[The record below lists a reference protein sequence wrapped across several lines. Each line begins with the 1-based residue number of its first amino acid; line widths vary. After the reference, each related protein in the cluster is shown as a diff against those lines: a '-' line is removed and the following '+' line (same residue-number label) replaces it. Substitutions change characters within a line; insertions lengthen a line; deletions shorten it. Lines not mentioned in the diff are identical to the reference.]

1 MVAEQAQA
9 VAGEPATLI
18 LIVTNEADEAE
29 SFEPPAMIDFRVV
42 LDEGE
47 RTLSGMRVAD
57 EAGPVEIGPGEYV
70 RLRYRL
76 TLPGD
81 TVGDLIL
88 QPLSMA
94 TNPVALRALPS
105 GGSADER
112 SRVSAALSPY
122 EPNYFSIGSR
132 GETTARYQI
141 SLKFRIFNPNTA
153 VPFLEKLY
161 LGYTQA
167 SIWDLDSSSKP
178 FRDSSYRPS
187 IFFLDES
194 VSLWPF
200 ADSKLG
206 FQGGFE
212 HESNGKDG
220 DSSRS
225 INIAF
230 VRPVLTLPLGGDY
243 AVSFG
248 PKIYHYLDKDDN
260 PDIDEYRGYADFF
273 VRIGQE
279 DGWLFDTTYR
289 RGTGSG
295 KHSVQIDA
303 SYPLRKPSFGNLG
316 GYIHL
321 QYFNGYGESLLDYN
335 RKLRSQFRIGL
346 MVTRGLRW

>member
-132 GETTARYQI
+132 SETTARYQI